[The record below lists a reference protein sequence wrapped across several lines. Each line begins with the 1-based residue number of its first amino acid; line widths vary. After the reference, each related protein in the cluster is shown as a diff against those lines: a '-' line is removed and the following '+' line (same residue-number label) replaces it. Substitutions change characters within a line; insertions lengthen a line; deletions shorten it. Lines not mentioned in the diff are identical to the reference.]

1 VRVTVTG
8 DLDIAVVPQLDAALR
23 RAEVGSTSVVLDLR
37 GLEFMDLS
45 AAHLL
50 LAADRRLR
58 RAGGRLVLVCG
69 TAEIGSYLALVGLDR
84 QLELVDS
91 PPEQP
96 MHARSWAGAA

>member
-58 RAGGRLVLVCG
+58 RAGGRLVVVRG
-69 TAEIGSYLALVGLDR
+69 TAEIESHLALVGLDH
-84 QLELVDS
+84 QLELVDP